1 MIFSPRATTTTALAL
16 ASIVGFLAFFWPFLA
31 DSDSLAAQSSG
42 VTPFLFAVIMGLVL
56 IVVLAQIS
64 MGHVHTRTIA
74 LLGLLIA
81 LITALRPLG
90 AGLAGIEPI
99 WVVVIVGG
107 CAFGPAFG
115 FTLGSVSLFTSAL
128 VTAGVGPWLPFQ
140 MVAAGWIGMLA
151 GLLARSAGKSTNRWI
166 LAGFGAGTAL
176 LYGLLLNAW
185 FWPTAVNLPQQLA
198 FIPGAALAENAVHLW
213 RFTVTTSLGF
223 DIPRALLT
231 AVVLFFI
238 GVPFV
243 RLLQRGLTPASF
255 HPPLSAS

>member
-1 MIFSPRATTTTALAL
+1 MSARTTTTTALAL
-16 ASIVGFLAFFWPFLA
+16 ASVVGFFAFFWPFIA
-31 DSDSLAAQSSG
+31 DTDSLATQAPAA
-42 VTPFLFAVIMGLVL
+42 TPFLFAIIVALVL

-64 MGHVHTRTIA
+64 LGHVHTRTIA

-81 LITALRPLG
+81 LVTALRPLG

-140 MVAAGWIGMLA
+140 MVAAGWIGLLA
-151 GLLARSAGKSTNRWI
+151 GLIGRTTVNRWM
-166 LAGFGAGTAL
+166 LAGFGACAAL

-185 FWPTAVNLPQQLA
+185 FWPTAVNLPPQLA
-198 FIPGAALAENAVHLW
+198 FIPGAGFSENVLHLW

-231 AVVLFFI
+231 ALVLLFLGLPFI
-238 GVPFV
+238 

-255 HPPLSAS
+255 HPPLKAS